1 MKLDLLK
8 KLIKEAVKEAVR
20 EELETI
26 LSEGANS
33 AKVPTEMVSE
43 YREAVPTTTKYEQ
56 YKPVVAKPI
65 PTGNPIAD
73 LMNETK
79 YSMTQGE
86 YRSLVSATSD
96 MVSAPGLGMQSTNLE
111 GLLAESQFK
120 TGPEPGLDI
129 SQFDFI
135 KKAGAVYKASNEK
148 DKQRF
153 GA

>member
-20 EELETI
+20 EELAI
-26 LSEGANS
+26 VLSEDV
-33 AKVPTEMVSE
+33 KPTLKT
-43 YREAVPTTTKYEQ
+43 PTVQQVTKYEN

-65 PTGNPIAD
+65 PTGNPIMD

-79 YSMTQGE
+79 HSMTQGE
-86 YRSLVSATSD
+86 YESLISATSD
-96 MVSAPGLGMQSTNLE
+96 MVQAPGLGMNPITENFRQ
-111 GLLAESQFK
+111 
-120 TGPEPGLDI
+120 GPEPGLDI
-129 SQFDFI
+129 SQFDFVN
-135 KKAGAVYKASNEK
+135 KAAAVYNASIEK

>member
-20 EELETI
+20 EELGKI
-26 LSEGANS
+26 LSEDVKTA
-33 AKVPTEMVSE
+33 PTPVQ
-43 YREAVPTTTKYEQ
+43 TITKYAEHR
-56 YKPVVAKPI
+56 PVVARPVA
-65 PTGNPIAD
+65 TGNPIMD

-86 YRSLVSATSD
+86 YQNLVSATSD
-96 MVSAPGLGMQSTNLE
+96 MVSAPGIGMQTGLE
-111 GLLAESQFK
+111 QFRQ
-120 TGPEPGLDI
+120 GPEPGLDI
-129 SQFDFI
+129 TQFDFMMR
-135 KKAGAVYKASNEK
+135 AGDVFKASVEK

>member
-26 LSEGANS
+26 LSED
-33 AKVPTEMVSE
+33 AKPMQVPKQTV
-43 YREAVPTTTKYEQ
+43 TKYAE
-56 YKPVVAKPI
+56 YKPTVSRPI
-65 PTGNPIAD
+65 STGNPIAD

-86 YRSLVSATSD
+86 YQSMISATSD
-96 MVSAPGLGMQSTNLE
+96 MVQAPGLGMNPIE
-111 GLLAESQFK
+111 GFRQ
-120 TGPEPGLDI
+120 GPEPGLDI
-129 SQFDFI
+129 TQFDFMM
-135 KKAGAVYKASNEK
+135 KAGDIFKASVEK

>member
-26 LSEGANS
+26 LSEDVKSKATPIGVGGYGTPNT
-33 AKVPTEMVSE
+33 V
-43 YREAVPTTTKYEQ
+43 TKYAEHR
-56 YKPVVAKPI
+56 PVVARPV

-86 YRSLVSATSD
+86 YQSMISATSD
-96 MVSAPGLGMQSTNLE
+96 MVQAPGLGMNPVE
-111 GLLAESQFK
+111 GFRQ
-120 TGPEPGLDI
+120 GPEPGLDI
-129 SQFDFI
+129 TQFDFMM
-135 KKAGAVYKASNEK
+135 KAGDVFKASVQK
-148 DKQRF
+148 DKERF

>member
-26 LSEGANS
+26 LSEDVKPVKAQ
-33 AKVPTEMVSE
+33 VQHV
-43 YREAVPTTTKYEQ
+43 TKYAEHRPTVAR
-56 YKPVVAKPI
+56 PV

-86 YRSLVSATSD
+86 YRNLVSATSD
-96 MVSAPGLGMQSTNLE
+96 MVQAPGLGMNPVE
-111 GLLAESQFK
+111 GFRQ
-120 TGPEPGLDI
+120 GPEPGLDI
-129 SQFDFI
+129 TQFDFMMR
-135 KKAGAVYKASNEK
+135 AGDVFKASVQK
-148 DKQRF
+148 DKQKF

>member
-26 LSEGANS
+26 LSEDVKPIQAP
-33 AKVPTEMVSE
+33 KQTV
-43 YREAVPTTTKYEQ
+43 TKYAE
-56 YKPVVAKPI
+56 YKPVVARPVA
-65 PTGNPIAD
+65 TGNPIAD

-86 YRSLVSATSD
+86 YQNLVSATSD
-96 MVSAPGLGMQSTNLE
+96 MVQAPGLGMNPIE
-111 GLLAESQFK
+111 GFRQ
-120 TGPEPGLDI
+120 GPEPGLDI
-129 SQFDFI
+129 SQFDFV
-135 KKAGAVYKASNEK
+135 KRAGDVYKASVEK

>member
-26 LSEGANS
+26 LSEDV
-33 AKVPTEMVSE
+33 KPVQVPKQTV
-43 YREAVPTTTKYEQ
+43 TKYAEH
-56 YKPVVAKPI
+56 KPTVARPI

-86 YRSLVSATSD
+86 YQNLVSATSD
-96 MVSAPGLGMQSTNLE
+96 MVQAPGLGMNPIENFRS
-111 GLLAESQFK
+111 
-120 TGPEPGLDI
+120 GPEPGLDI
-129 SQFDFI
+129 TQFDFMM
-135 KKAGAVYKASNEK
+135 KAGDVFKASVQK
-148 DKQRF
+148 DKERF

>member
-20 EELETI
+20 EELAI
-26 LSEGANS
+26 VLSEDTKPAL
-33 AKVPTEMVSE
+33 KTPTVQH
-43 YREAVPTTTKYEQ
+43 VTKYAEHR
-56 YKPVVAKPI
+56 PVVAKPV
-65 PTGNPIAD
+65 PTGNPIMD

-86 YRSLVSATSD
+86 YQNLISATSD
-96 MVSAPGLGMQSTNLE
+96 MVQAPGLGMNPVE
-111 GLLAESQFK
+111 GFRQ
-120 TGPEPGLDI
+120 GPEPGLDI
-129 SQFDFI
+129 TQFDFMMR
-135 KKAGAVYKASNEK
+135 AGDVFKASVEK

>member
-26 LSEGANS
+26 LSEDVKHTQAP
-33 AKVPTEMVSE
+33 KQTV
-43 YREAVPTTTKYEQ
+43 TKYAE
-56 YKPVVAKPI
+56 YKPVVARPI
-65 PTGNPIAD
+65 PTGDPIAD

-86 YRSLVSATSD
+86 YRNLVSATSD
-96 MVSAPGLGMQSTNLE
+96 MVQAPGLGMQSAVDNFR
-111 GLLAESQFK
+111 Q
-120 TGPEPGLDI
+120 GPEPGLDI
-129 SQFDFI
+129 SQFDFMMR
-135 KKAGAVYKASNEK
+135 AGDVYKASVEK